1 MTEEQARA
9 RCTELAE
16 TSPDRGTHSWIPRK
30 DDDGDWSVVR
40 LAIPPS
46 APSAG
51 TASKSPESKGIRD
64 DPRSATEQNVPPHSM
79 GF

>member
-1 MTEEQARA
+1 MTEDQARA
-9 RCTELAE
+9 RCAELAE
-16 TSPDRGTHSWIPRK
+16 TSPERMTHSWIAREGE
-30 DDDGDWSVVR
+30 DGGWSVVR

-46 APSAG
+46 APPAG